1 MMKSLTKRLFGVA
14 VLGLAVLLGAGR
26 APGRLLA
33 EDPARPLSIL
43 VLLGEWFGD
52 AYFPLAKEIE
62 ARGWTIK
69 RVGVDAEYRGCYNK
83 KRDIVLRSDLLIPG
97 LKDFSGYDA
106 LIIPSGPQ
114 WRKFNEDPAVLE
126 FVRNAHAAGL
136 IVASFCVG
144 NTTVKAA
151 GLVDL
156 PAGPELYP
164 DEVTLVKERV
174 LIGPRGGG
182 PPPGDGFE
190 SAPIKEICDAV
201 AREVASSK
209 RPATPR
215 SGEIHAA
222 VRSGDSGP
230 AVRTAAWPQFSGPYL
245 GQKTPGITPEVFAP
259 GIVSSADFID
269 FKGAFSPDGDIWWVS
284 SKAIEAL
291 RPK

>member
-1 MMKSLTKRLFGVA
+1 MKSLTKRLCGIA

-26 APGRLLA
+26 APGCLLA
-33 EDPARPLSIL
+33 EDPARPLSVL

-52 AYFPLAKEIE
+52 AYFPLRDEIG
-62 ARGWTIK
+62 ARGWTMK
-69 RVGVDAEYRGCYNK
+69 RVGLDGEYRGCYNK
-83 KRDIVLRSDLLIPG
+83 KRDVAFRSDIVIQDKMDL
-97 LKDFSGYDA
+97 SGFDA

-114 WRKFNEDPAVLE
+114 WRKFNENRTVLK
-126 FVRNAHAAGL
+126 FVQDAHAAGL

-144 NTTVKAA
+144 NTTVKSA

-164 DEVTLVKERV
+164 DKVTLVKERV

-201 AREVASSK
+201 AREVAPSK
-209 RPATPR
+209 RPA
-215 SGEIHAA
+215 
-222 VRSGDSGP
+222 
-230 AVRTAAWPQFSGPYL
+230 PQFSGPYL
-245 GQKTPGITPEVFAP
+245 GQKTPGI
-259 GIVSSADFID
+259 VSLAEFID

-284 SKAIEAL
+284 SKVIEAL